1 MASRCGFAG
10 ALALGATMWSGA
22 VSAAD
27 FGFTGSFSHPND
39 RLHCTFS
46 IEDDADVV
54 LRTYGYAGGTLP
66 DSTVIHRGGFD
77 PQLVLFGSDGAYI
90 DDNDD
95 GDDTEVGTDPDT
107 GNNYDSY
114 LEQSLTPGSYTLVMT
129 AYNNDAVSEDGNPGD
144 LDQGFDDDGRF
155 NGRFRRYA
163 VGLLN
168 VDSASC
174 QLVPFE
180 VEPIPT
186 LSQWGTMLLSLLLA
200 GLAMGPLRGRVRNLR

>member
-77 PQLVLFGSDGAYI
+77 PQLVLFASDGAYI
-90 DDNDD
+90 TGNDD
-95 GDDTEVGTDPDT
+95 GGSNVDEDPDT
-107 GNNYDSY
+107 SSRYDSY
-114 LEQSLTPGSYTLVMT
+114 LEPFLSAGSYTLVMT
-129 AYNNDAVSEDGNPGD
+129 AYNNDPSSTGGDPGD
-144 LDQGFDDDGRF
+144 LADGFDNDGNF

-186 LSQWGTMLLSLLLA
+186 LSQWGTILLSLLFA
-200 GLAMGPLRGRVRNLR
+200 GLTIGPLRGRIRDLR

>member
-1 MASRCGFAG
+1 MVSRSGYAG
-10 ALALGATMWSGA
+10 ALALGVTMWSGA

-46 IEDDADVV
+46 IASDEDVV

-66 DSTVIHRGGFD
+66 DSTAVNRGGFD
-77 PQLVLFGSDGAYI
+77 PMLTLFGPDGAYI

-95 GDDTEVGTDPDT
+95 GGSDVGQDPDT
-107 GNNYDSY
+107 GSRYDSY
-114 LEQSLTPGSYTLVMT
+114 LGLSLGAGSYTLVMT
-129 AYNNDAVSEDGNPGD
+129 AYSNEANSTDGNPGD
-144 LDQGFDDDGRF
+144 LDAGFDNEGYF

-186 LSQWGTMLLSLLLA
+186 LSQWGTILLSLLLA
-200 GLAMGPLRGRVRNLR
+200 GLAMGPLRGRMRDLR